1 MTAKPSPRTLA
12 FQWGRTKRKLKRPG
26 LRSANF
32 PERRIGPI
40 SESPTIRSKA
50 ATFWRED
57 FQRRRLSGPSDRAW
71 AWLLSSRLHEK
82 ILCLPAQRAHERE
95 RPRHA
100 LDGILRKWLKMEPE
114 RNVDSEGRQL
124 EEQSWYCV
132 QFDEDSPPVM
142 MAIEAPSVLDNEAQ
156 KEALIDSAWDFH
168 CRGVWARENSN
179 PQFIR
184 NLAGDFQKS
193 IPVPNI
199 IARGVVSQ
207 LLNIYVKRL
216 EREVEEKGE
225 AVVDENAPHL
235 VIERSGPDEINVVVD
250 LPEGWDSRAV
260 EQLTKDVG
268 ALMATPDE
276 HLLSWYGFSKW
287 MWTTQLAH
295 ALGDLENELGTDALE
310 RLPADQFHKALFD
323 RMLRSDDSGLEV
335 GALIQS
341 YSDMIA
347 GIIIEAVANESH
359 ELWML
364 ERFLALRLHPPKSP
378 HPGKSGIIAI
388 DFARLL
394 EVIGRQPRE
403 AYELP
408 PRRFEELIGH
418 IFERFGYDV
427 ELTAE
432 SRDGGYDISA
442 VRRAETDV
450 RLLIECKRYTPPN
463 KVGRPILQRLGGV
476 LNDRDIQA
484 TKGILATTSTF
495 TSDALKYLEMNRW
508 RLEGRDLEGILDWI
522 RRACGTA

>member
-1 MTAKPSPRTLA
+1 
-12 FQWGRTKRKLKRPG
+12 
-26 LRSANF
+26 
-32 PERRIGPI
+32 
-40 SESPTIRSKA
+40 
-50 ATFWRED
+50 
-57 FQRRRLSGPSDRAW
+57 
-71 AWLLSSRLHEK
+71 
-82 ILCLPAQRAHERE
+82 
-95 RPRHA
+95 
-100 LDGILRKWLKMEPE
+100 MEPK
-114 RNVDSEGRQL
+114 RDVDAENGHW
-124 EEQSWYCV
+124 EEQPWYCV

-142 MAIEAPSVLDNEAQ
+142 MAIEDPSVLDNEAQ
-156 KEALIDSAWDFH
+156 KEALIESAWDFH

-199 IARGVVSQ
+199 IARAVVSQ
-207 LLNIYVKRL
+207 LLDIYVERL

-225 AVVDENAPHL
+225 AVVDENATHL
-235 VIERSGPDEINVVVD
+235 TIERSGPGEINVVVD
-250 LPEGWDSRAV
+250 PPEGWDQLAV
-260 EQLTKDVG
+260 KQVTEDVS

-276 HLLSWYGFSKW
+276 HLLSWYGFSEW
-287 MWTTQLAH
+287 MWTTQLAR
-295 ALGDLENELGTDALE
+295 ALGDLEDELGTDVLE
-310 RLPADQFHKALFD
+310 ELPADQFYKALFD
-323 RMLRSDDSGLEV
+323 RIRRSDDSGLEAS
-335 GALIQS
+335 ALIQR

-347 GIIIEAVANESH
+347 GTMIEAVANESH

-364 ERFLALRLHPPKSP
+364 ERFLALRLHPPKSA

-388 DFARLL
+388 DFASLL
-394 EVIGRQPRE
+394 EVVGRQPRE
-403 AYELP
+403 AYQLP

-463 KVGRPILQRLGGV
+463 KVGRPILQRLSGV
-476 LNDRDIQA
+476 LNDRAIQA

-522 RRACGTA
+522 RRACGKA

>member
-1 MTAKPSPRTLA
+1 MA
-12 FQWGRTKRKLKRPG
+12 G
-26 LRSANF
+26 LRAY
-32 PERRIGPI
+32 G
-40 SESPTIRSKA
+40 
-50 ATFWRED
+50 
-57 FQRRRLSGPSDRAW
+57 
-71 AWLLSSRLHEK
+71 
-82 ILCLPAQRAHERE
+82 RE
-95 RPRHA
+95 RPLHT
-100 LDGILRKWLKMEPE
+100 LNGILGRCLEMEPE
-114 RNVDSEGRQL
+114 CNVDSEDGQRK
-124 EEQSWYCV
+124 EQAWYCV
-132 QFDEDSPPVM
+132 QFDEDYPPVM
-142 MAIEAPSVLDNEAQ
+142 MAIEDPSVMDNAER

-184 NLAGDFQKS
+184 DLAGDFQKS

-199 IARGVVSQ
+199 IARAVVSQ
-207 LLNIYVKRL
+207 LLEIYVERL
-216 EREVEEKGE
+216 EREIGEKGE
-225 AVVDENAPHL
+225 AIVDEGSPHL
-235 VIERSGPDEINVVVD
+235 IIERSGPDEINVIVD
-250 LPEGWDSRAV
+250 PPEGWDNRAV
-260 EQLTKDVG
+260 KQVTEDVS

-287 MWTTQLAH
+287 MWTTQVAH
-295 ALGDLENELGTDALE
+295 ALGDLEDELGTDVLE
-310 RLPADQFHKALFD
+310 ELPADQFHRALFD
-323 RMLRSDDSGLEV
+323 RMLRSDDNGLEAGV
-335 GALIQS
+335 LIQR

-347 GIIIEAVANESH
+347 GIIIETVAKESH

-364 ERFLALRLHPPKSP
+364 ERFLALRLHPPNSP
-378 HPGKSGIIAI
+378 HPSKSGIVVI

-394 EVIGRQPRE
+394 EVVGRQPRE
-403 AYELP
+403 AYQLP
-408 PRRFEELIGH
+408 PRRFEELIAH

-442 VRRAETDV
+442 VRRAEADI

-522 RRACGTA
+522 RRACGKA